1 MYDVLIFFLL
11 KITLVDSHFPQSTMD
26 RMKIHVDFKRR
37 QPKGSPDT
45 LDIGRSVLVC
55 NVFVFLFSAAKSS
68 LFPFL
73 PLYLRYLGFSASQT
87 GLIIGG
93 KTCSALIMAP
103 LWARCAGKRNKRKL
117 VLMFSILMLAAV
129 YLSLTLIPTIK
140 VDGRPLG
147 GCEGPDS
154 LNWTASKQTPPT
166 SPIPSTTEQGSSV
179 SRNAPS
185 SISSQKS
192 TNGLGEE
199 ENVPSNVS
207 VSHANSVSTVSS
219 TTPFMPTTT
228 TSSRQEVA
236 NEATEIPVKLPDAV
250 LRAAQKAVNGLG
262 MSISDLSKMTPK
274 KIKLLLQSIP
284 EGKQLYGIVKPL
296 SPQEITLMFKL
307 LNTELGNNRRKRD
320 TKDTWAKFK
329 SKVSYFTDKVL
340 ENILTLRK
348 QLFLTVL
355 GILIVGEIF
364 CSPVEKVADDS
375 WYDFLDEVDDLE
387 KYGRQRLLTSFA
399 FVIFPILTTLLV
411 DFTPCSLGSSLNHQS
426 IHFYMFGGCL
436 GLTFVVAMFYPI
448 PTPGKRK
455 YISKVIKGCRVL
467 CCNGR
472 NLLFIITLFIMGV
485 IYSSSNYLFWV
496 VQDLGGKELPMGV
509 AVAVAAF
516 SEFPMLIF
524 SDRLVKKLSHSGVIA
539 LAMAFLAVRQLYYS
553 FLWTNWAVVPI
564 EVLHSVTHTAMWW
577 AMLSNPD
584 FAISTPVDRS
594 IRSILSSLYFGVGY
608 GAGSFMFGFVF
619 EEFGHVILYRGAAIV
634 IASWMI
640 LFVIINRCIPTK
652 TRIRYAKLLQAEDGN
667 LSDSSNDFQ
676 EDWLEKA
683 LQDY

>member
-1 MYDVLIFFLL
+1 
-11 KITLVDSHFPQSTMD
+11 MD

-37 QPKGSPDT
+37 QPKGPPDT

-166 SPIPSTTEQGSSV
+166 SSIPSTSEQV
-179 SRNAPS
+179 SRMAS
-185 SISSQKS
+185 SSTPSQKS
-192 TNGLGEE
+192 TKAPDDEG
-199 ENVPSNVS
+199 NVPPNDS
-207 VSHANSVSTVSS
+207 VLHTNSVSRVTS
-219 TTPFMPTTT
+219 TTSLMPTTT
-228 TSSRQEVA
+228 TTQKVVE
-236 NEATEIPVKLPDAV
+236 NEGTSNPKELKLPEAV
-250 LRAAQKAVNGLG
+250 LKAAKKAVDRLG
-262 MSISDLSKMTPK
+262 MSVSDLSKMTPK
-274 KIKLLLQSIP
+274 KIKLLLQTIP
-284 EGKQLYGIVKPL
+284 EGEQLYMIIKPL
-296 SPQEITLMFKL
+296 SPQEITLMFQL
-307 LNTELGNNRRKRD
+307 LSTELGNDRHKRD
-320 TKDTWAKFK
+320 TTDTWTKFK

-340 ENILTLRK
+340 ENILALRK

-355 GILIVGEIF
+355 AILVIGEIF

-399 FVIFPILTTLLV
+399 FIIFPILTTLLV

-436 GLTFVVAMFYPI
+436 GLTFVVAMFYPV

-455 YISKVIKGCRVL
+455 YVSKVIKGCRVL

-472 NLLFIITLFIMGV
+472 NFLFIITVFVMGV
-485 IYSSSNYLFWV
+485 IYSTSNYLFWV

-524 SDRLVKKLSHSGVIA
+524 SDRLVKKLSHSGVIT

-564 EVLHSVTHTAMWW
+564 EILHSVTHTAMWW

-619 EEFGHVILYRGAAIV
+619 EKFGHVILYRGAAILV
-634 IASWMI
+634 ASWMI

-683 LQDY
+683 LQDH